1 MINLDQPLF
10 EFISLNWFSLSLII
24 GTLKI
29 VAKMTPWSHDDSIME
44 LIAGLFIQIRGGW
57 KK

>member
-1 MINLDQPLF
+1 MINIDQPLM
-10 EFISLNWFSLSLII
+10 EFISLNWFSLSLAI

-29 VAKMTPWSHDDSIME
+29 IAKMTPWSTDDSIME
-44 LIAGLFIQIRGGW
+44 LVSGLFGQMRG